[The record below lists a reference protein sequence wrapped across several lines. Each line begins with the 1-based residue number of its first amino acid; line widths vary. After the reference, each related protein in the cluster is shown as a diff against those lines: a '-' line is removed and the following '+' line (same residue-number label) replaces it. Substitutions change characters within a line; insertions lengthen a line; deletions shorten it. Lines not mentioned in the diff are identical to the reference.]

1 MWVVKLDGALAH
13 DATLRDW
20 VDELSSFG
28 GGRVIIVP
36 GRWRD
41 GDFIRNIESR
51 WKLSGLV
58 THNMLVLTRAQYGLL
73 ISSMAPQIS
82 PVLDARHVRQTL
94 QRGGV
99 ALWMPLSLLRQA
111 PDALTDSTM
120 SSDSIAAW
128 LAAHLNA
135 ERLVLVK
142 TRPFFKNVNVAQHIR
157 DGVLDEGFRSYA
169 DQLACPVTLL
179 HKSELPRFHSMLLNG
194 GSSDLLAQAGE
205 TIRG

>member
-13 DATLRDW
+13 DDTLQDW
-20 VDELSSFG
+20 VEELSTVG

-36 GRWRD
+36 GRWH
-41 GDFIRNIESR
+41 GADFIREMKSR
-51 WKLSGLV
+51 WKLDRLV
-58 THNMLVLTRAQYGLL
+58 THNMLLLTGAQYGLL

-99 ALWMPLSLLRQA
+99 ALWMPLSMMRDI
-111 PDALTDSTM
+111 PDDLTDSTI

-128 LAAHLNA
+128 LATHLNA
-135 ERLVLVK
+135 ERLILVK
-142 TRPFFKNVNVAQHIR
+142 TQPFFSNVNIAQHIR
-157 DGVLDEGFRSYA
+157 DGVLDEGFRNYA
-169 DQLACPVTLL
+169 DKLACPVTLL
-179 HKSELPRFHSMLLNG
+179 HKSELSRFHLMLLNG
-194 GSSDLLAQAGE
+194 SSSDLLDRAGE

>member
-13 DATLRDW
+13 DDTLQDW
-20 VDELSSFG
+20 VEEISTVG

-36 GRWRD
+36 GRWQGAEFVD
-41 GDFIRNIESR
+41 KMKAR
-51 WKLSGLV
+51 WHLDRLV
-58 THNMLVLTRAQYGLL
+58 THNMLLLTGAQYGLL

-99 ALWMPLSLLRQA
+99 ALWMPLSLMRNI
-111 PDALTDSTM
+111 PDHMTDSTI

-128 LAAHLNA
+128 LARNLNA
-135 ERLVLVK
+135 ERLVLIK
-142 TRPFFKNVNVAQHIR
+142 GRPFGSSTDVEHHIR
-157 DGVLDEGFRSYA
+157 DGVLDDGFRKYA

-179 HKSELPRFHSMLLNG
+179 HKSELSRFHLMLLNG
-194 GSSDLLAQAGE
+194 SSSDLLDRAGE

>member
-13 DATLRDW
+13 DDTLQDW
-20 VDELSSFG
+20 VEELSTVG

-36 GRWRD
+36 GRWH
-41 GDFIRNIESR
+41 GADFIREMKSR
-51 WKLSGLV
+51 WKLDRLV
-58 THNMLVLTRAQYGLL
+58 THNMLLLTGAQYGLL

-99 ALWMPLSLLRQA
+99 ALWMPLSLMRDI
-111 PDALTDSTM
+111 PDDLTDSTI

-135 ERLVLVK
+135 ERLILVK
-142 TRPFFKNVNVAQHIR
+142 TQPFFSNVNIAQHIR
-157 DGVLDEGFRSYA
+157 DGVLDEGFRNYA
-169 DQLACPVTLL
+169 DKLACPVTLL
-179 HKSELPRFHSMLLNG
+179 HKSELSRFHLMLLNG
-194 GSSDLLAQAGE
+194 SSSDLLDRAGE

>member
-13 DATLRDW
+13 DDTLQDW
-20 VDELSSFG
+20 VEELSTVG

-36 GRWRD
+36 GRWH
-41 GDFIRNIESR
+41 GADFVREMKAR
-51 WKLSGLV
+51 WSLDRLV
-58 THNMLVLTRAQYGLL
+58 THNMLLLTGAQYGLL

-99 ALWMPLSLLRQA
+99 ALWMPLSLMRDI
-111 PDALTDSTM
+111 PDDLTDSTI

-128 LAAHLNA
+128 LATHLNA
-135 ERLVLVK
+135 ERLILVK
-142 TRPFFKNVNVAQHIR
+142 TRPFFSNVNVAQHIR
-157 DGVLDEGFRSYA
+157 DGVLDEGFRKYA

-179 HKSELPRFHSMLLNG
+179 HKSELSRFHLMLLNG
-194 GSSDLLAQAGE
+194 SSSDLLDRAGE

>member
-13 DATLRDW
+13 DDTLQDW
-20 VDELSSFG
+20 VEEISTVG

-36 GRWRD
+36 GRWQGAEFVD
-41 GDFIRNIESR
+41 KMKAR
-51 WKLSGLV
+51 WKLDRLV
-58 THNMLVLTRAQYGLL
+58 THNMLLLTGAQYGLL

-99 ALWMPLSLLRQA
+99 ALWMPLSLMRNI
-111 PDALTDSTM
+111 PDHMTDSTI

-128 LAAHLNA
+128 LARHLNA
-135 ERLVLVK
+135 ERLILIKEQPVVS
-142 TRPFFKNVNVAQHIR
+142 NVNVADHIR
-157 DGVLDEGFRSYA
+157 NGVLDEGFRKYA

-179 HKSELPRFHSMLLNG
+179 HKSELSRFHSMLLNG
-194 GSSDLLAQAGE
+194 GSSDLLDRAGE

>member
-13 DATLRDW
+13 DDILQDW
-20 VDELSSFG
+20 VEELSTVG

-36 GRWRD
+36 GRWH
-41 GDFIRNIESR
+41 GADFIQKMKSR
-51 WKLSGLV
+51 WQLDRLV
-58 THNMLVLTRAQYGLL
+58 THNMLLLTGAQYGLL

-99 ALWMPLSLLRQA
+99 ALWMPLSLMRDI
-111 PDALTDSTM
+111 PDDLSDSTI

-128 LAAHLNA
+128 LATHLNA
-135 ERLVLVK
+135 ERLILVK
-142 TRPFFKNVNVAQHIR
+142 TQPFFSNVNVAQHIR
-157 DGVLDEGFRSYA
+157 DGVLDEGFRMYA
-169 DQLACPVTLL
+169 DKLACPVTLL
-179 HKSELPRFHSMLLNG
+179 HKSELSRFHLMLLNG
-194 GSSDLLAQAGE
+194 TSSDLLDRAGE

>member
-13 DATLRDW
+13 DETLQDW
-20 VDELSSFG
+20 VEEISTVG

-36 GRWRD
+36 GRWQGAEFVD
-41 GDFIRNIESR
+41 KMKAR
-51 WKLSGLV
+51 WQLDRLV
-58 THNMLVLTRAQYGLL
+58 THNMLLLTGAQYGLL

-99 ALWMPLSLLRQA
+99 ALWMPLSLMRNI
-111 PDALTDSTM
+111 PDHMTESTL

-128 LAAHLNA
+128 LARHLNA

-142 TRPFFKNVNVAQHIR
+142 ARNFVSNMSMAHHIR
-157 DGVLDEGFRSYA
+157 DGVLDDGFRKYA

-194 GSSDLLAQAGE
+194 SSSDVLDRADE
-205 TIRG
+205 SIRG